1 MKKKYDYDY
10 ATTLIADF
18 VIEIAWLAY
27 SWTKVSLEGGRRINS
42 TYHDQNI

>member
-1 MKKKYDYDY
+1 M
-10 ATTLIADF
+10 TDF